1 MVFTQHQ
8 TEGRGQ
14 HGRTWHA
21 PPGVLTASF
30 VLDRIPV
37 AQLPGLSL
45 AAGLAVI
52 YAIEDLSADCRD
64 LLRLKWP
71 NDVVID
77 QRKLAGILC
86 EATSAVTSSP
96 ARVVVGVGL
105 NRWVDFAEAG
115 LDPATIGHPISL
127 HEISAYLPS
136 ELAVLER
143 VRHYLLQTADLLA
156 RADCQSEGLAGLL
169 PELRRRDALLG
180 YEVTI
185 ELPGETL
192 VGTAIGLDDQG
203 RLQIQLANHQTR
215 AYSTGRVRWQ

>member
-8 TEGRGQ
+8 TQGRGQ

-30 VLDRIPV
+30 VLDRIST

-45 AAGLAVI
+45 VAGLAVI

-71 NDVVID
+71 NDLVID
-77 QRKLAGILC
+77 RRKLAGILC
-86 EATSAVTSSP
+86 EATSGATSSP

-105 NRWVDFAEAG
+105 NRCVDFAEAG
-115 LDPATIGHPISL
+115 LDAAAIGQTVSL
-127 HEISAYLPS
+127 HEISAYLPD
-136 ELAVLER
+136 ELALLER
-143 VRHYLLQTADLLA
+143 LRHYLLQTADILA
-156 RADCQSEGLAGLL
+156 RTDRKPLGLTALL

-180 YEVTI
+180 CEVTI
-185 ELPGETL
+185 ELPDETL
-192 VGTAIGLDDQG
+192 VGTAIGLDGQG

-215 AYSTGRVRWQ
+215 AFSTGRVRWR